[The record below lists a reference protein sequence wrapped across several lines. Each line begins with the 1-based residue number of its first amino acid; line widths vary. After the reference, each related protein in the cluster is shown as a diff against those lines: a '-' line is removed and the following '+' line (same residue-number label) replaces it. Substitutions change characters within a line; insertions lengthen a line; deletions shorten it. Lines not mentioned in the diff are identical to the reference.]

1 MRLKQQNFDSLPDA
15 AFSALKKLMSDVLSL
30 RERVAQAEL
39 EKGLT
44 HRTKAPAVS
53 SERLLGKSVSSHLFI
68 SAQTTG
74 FRLAGTRPRSSALSG

>member
-1 MRLKQQNFDSLPDA
+1 MRLKQQNFDGPPGA
-15 AFSALKKLMSDVLSL
+15 AFSVTALKKLMSDVLSL

-53 SERLLGKSVSSHLFI
+53 SERPGKSVSAYLFI
-68 SAQTTG
+68 SAQTIG
-74 FRLAGTRPRSSALSG
+74 F